1 MIPVKDIKEL
11 QREFRQVR
19 GGVAADTIFMAKAA
33 LLSCEMLAKLLRKQP
48 RERERRRPSEW
59 QTFFG
64 KGMRQGKS
72 PQAIAEE
79 WREKKD
85 GAGD

>member
-33 LLSCEMLAKLLRKQP
+33 MLSCEMLAELLRKQP
-48 RERERRRPSEW
+48 RKRDRRKPTAW
-59 QTFFG
+59 QKFVG
-64 KGMRQGKS
+64 EGMRQGKS
-72 PQAIAEE
+72 LQVIAKE
-79 WREKKD
+79 WKQRQE
-85 GAGD
+85 